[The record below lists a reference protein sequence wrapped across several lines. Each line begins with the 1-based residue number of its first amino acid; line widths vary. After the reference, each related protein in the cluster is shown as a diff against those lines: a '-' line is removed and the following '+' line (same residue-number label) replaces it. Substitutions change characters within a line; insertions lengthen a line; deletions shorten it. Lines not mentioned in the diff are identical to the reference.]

1 MAVACER
8 FVVDTTWQAA
18 RPRAIRPRQ
27 PLALSGHVRKSAQR
41 TIGNSPALQCW
52 GTGASGTPR
61 PVKRAKEYRKQHF
74 LSSAPRTCD
83 LLFRSIPSDE
93 SLGYFR
99 SSAQRTEIFCS
110 FIYTLAQRC
119 SFRCRTCP
127 ASSMTARLRP
137 LYSGLRCHPR
147 ADIVAHLWR
156 YFMPC
161 IIGAKFDIA
170 RALTQLCGVI
180 FNSRRRIVLVAL
192 TT

>member
-1 MAVACER
+1 MAVACGR
-8 FVVDTTWQAA
+8 FVVDTTWQAS

-83 LLFRSIPSDE
+83 LLFRPIPSDE

-99 SSAQRTEIFCS
+99 SSARRTEISCS
-110 FIYTLAQRC
+110 FIYTFAQGC
-119 SFRCRTCP
+119 SFRRRNASPRSRQP
-127 ASSMTARLRP
+127 ARSLLQAV
-137 LYSGLRCHPR
+137 LYPR
-147 ADIVAHLWR
+147 ANIVAHL
-156 YFMPC
+156 
-161 IIGAKFDIA
+161 
-170 RALTQLCGVI
+170 
-180 FNSRRRIVLVAL
+180 
-192 TT
+192 